1 MNERVL
7 DTPNNPISIGLTLA
21 GLQQA
26 PATCPPPA
34 ATRADGS
41 SHPDTAGATPVSES
55 SRPATV
61 SAASAIEDSSTP
73 GDCESTDSTK
83 RINGTGCTAS
93 EAGQQGS
100 EALECDQS
108 LVQQTARRNKPVTF
122 LGSMLFRRAVS
133 GTRVVAR
140 GKEQT
145 VAGHCFKGYGA
156 HCDAYPSD
164 YLTFAA
170 ALGTTERDVD
180 EFIRRLGLCIK
191 EYQK

>member
-1 MNERVL
+1 ML
-7 DTPNNPISIGLTLA
+7 YTPNNPISIGLTLA

-26 PATCPPPA
+26 PATCPPLA
-34 ATRADGS
+34 ATQADGS
-41 SHPDTAGATPVSES
+41 SHPRAAGAISASES
-55 SRPATV
+55 SRPAAV
-61 SAASAIEDSSTP
+61 SAASAIKDCLASGDRQATGST
-73 GDCESTDSTK
+73 E
-83 RINGTGCTAS
+83 RINRAGCTAS
-93 EAGQQGS
+93 EAGQHGS
-100 EALECDQS
+100 EAPKYDQS

-156 HCDAYPSD
+156 HCDAYPCD

-180 EFIRRLGLCIK
+180 EFIRRLGVCIK
-191 EYQK
+191 EYQR